1 MTRLL
6 ALPELEALRSLT
18 VDGWWL
24 MLTRVVRL
32 FAYGLL
38 SVIFALY
45 LAEVGLSQQAIGLML
60 TLTLV
65 GDAAI
70 SLGITTR
77 ADRLGRRRMLLVGAG
92 LMVFGG
98 LVCGLTS
105 HVLLLGVAAFL
116 GTLSPS
122 GGEVGPF
129 LSIEQAALPQTT
141 SDAARTQ
148 VFAWYNLVGACAAA
162 LGALSGGV
170 VAQVLQH
177 AWLTPLASYRVLLL
191 AYAGLGAVLGL
202 LFTRLSPAVEVPMGI
217 SVPATNAVGL
227 HRSRRVVYQLAAL
240 FMLDSFAGG
249 LVVQSLVAYW
259 FHWRFGVDLAML
271 GSIFFGAQLLAGLS
285 ALAAARCAAA
295 IGLLNTMVVTHLPSN
310 LFLMLVPLMPT
321 LPLAM
326 TMLLL
331 RFSLSQMDVPTR
343 QSYTMAIVDPDERS
357 AAAGVTAVARTLA
370 SACAPVVT
378 GALLSAALWS
388 WPFLIAGGLKSI
400 YDLALYRSFRA
411 VKPPEERLRALP

>member
-6 ALPELEALRSLT
+6 VLPELEALRSLT

-24 MLTRVVRL
+24 MLARVVRL

-45 LAEVGLSQQAIGLML
+45 LAEVGLRQQAIGLML

-105 HVLLLGVAAFL
+105 HVVLLGIAAFL

-148 VFAWYNLVGACAAA
+148 VFAWYNLAGACAAA
-162 LGALSGGV
+162 LGALSCQLDTNIHLGRITAHNAV
-170 VAQVLQH
+170 HRRQVAEMLKAPPQDFR
-177 AWLTPLASYRVLLL
+177 A
-191 AYAGLGAVLGL
+191 GAVAPPAPHKPAELGD
-202 LFTRLSPAVEVPMGI
+202 PGD
-217 SVPATNAVGL
+217 GL
-227 HRSRRVVYQLAAL
+227 A
-240 FMLDSFAGG
+240 
-249 LVVQSLVAYW
+249 
-259 FHWRFGVDLAML
+259 
-271 GSIFFGAQLLAGLS
+271 
-285 ALAAARCAAA
+285 
-295 IGLLNTMVVTHLPSN
+295 
-310 LFLMLVPLMPT
+310 
-321 LPLAM
+321 
-326 TMLLL
+326 
-331 RFSLSQMDVPTR
+331 
-343 QSYTMAIVDPDERS
+343 
-357 AAAGVTAVARTLA
+357 
-370 SACAPVVT
+370 
-378 GALLSAALWS
+378 
-388 WPFLIAGGLKSI
+388 
-400 YDLALYRSFRA
+400 
-411 VKPPEERLRALP
+411 